1 MTTDTVVYET
11 TRDTPYYVIQ
21 FESENGNW
29 IDSRD
34 PDFRSL
40 KAARSHLD
48 AQPRAPYPYRIVER
62 RG

>member
-1 MTTDTVVYET
+1 MSTDTVVYET

-29 IDSRD
+29 IDSRH
-34 PDFRSL
+34 PEFRSL
-40 KAARSHLD
+40 NAARNYFEGLS
-48 AQPRAPYPYRIVER
+48 RAPYPHRIVER